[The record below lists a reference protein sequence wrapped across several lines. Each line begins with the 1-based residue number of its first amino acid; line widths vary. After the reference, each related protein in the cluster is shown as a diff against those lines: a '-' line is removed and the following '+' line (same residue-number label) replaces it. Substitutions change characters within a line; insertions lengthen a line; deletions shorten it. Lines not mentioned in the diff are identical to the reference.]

1 VARNTEDWPE
11 TGAGEWWPE
20 ILRTGQRL
28 GWESGGQRYLGLASY
43 WGGRVVAR
51 DTEDWPETGV
61 GEWWPEILRTGQ
73 RLGLESSGQ
82 RY

>member
-1 VARNTEDWPE
+1 
-11 TGAGEWWPE
+11 
-20 ILRTGQRL
+20 
-28 GWESGGQRYLGLASY
+28 
-43 WGGRVVAR
+43 VVAR

-73 RLGLESSGQ
+73 RLGRESGGQ